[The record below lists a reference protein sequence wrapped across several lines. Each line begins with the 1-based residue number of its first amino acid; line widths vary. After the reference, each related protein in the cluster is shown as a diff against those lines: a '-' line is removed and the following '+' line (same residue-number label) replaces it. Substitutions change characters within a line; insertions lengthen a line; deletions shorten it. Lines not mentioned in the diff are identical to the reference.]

1 MPQTEEGWLSR
12 SIFGVIGTTLV
23 LLGLLVGGYVL
34 SRDIKTISN
43 QQTINVV
50 TPENVE
56 EKLKEGELLLQ
67 QNNRQSTEKALS
79 LFNELSAKN
88 TTLEFSNR
96 IRLGL
101 GVALTKNQ
109 DRLVALEVFRELN
122 QAKDLK
128 KEERE
133 KVSFHLGSILLQI
146 NQEEEGKAHLEDV
159 LRSSENHKL
168 RSGSFYALA
177 NFYLKRKEYDKARKN
192 YILSIHEDPN
202 NIHARIGWR
211 RAIRALGRDMDSPDL
226 LDDYIDEHPVAQ
238 YRQEE
243 HRENSKQGISYLE
256 KGRALYDRKDFSRAI
271 GFLSKALKF
280 PLDTVGRERA
290 FHYLSESYFAL
301 GKNSKALKFAQE
313 TLYNPV
319 SNLDPAAYYRRG
331 TIFYKQGKYR
341 EAAAEFEN
349 VIERF
354 PNSTYSEKSKA
365 YKKESLQ
372 MITEDEKYNPESG
385 LDRDAVNEETEDE

>member
-1 MPQTEEGWLSR
+1 MSR
-12 SIFGVIGTTLV
+12 SIFGVLGTTLV
-23 LLGLLVGGYVL
+23 LMGILVGGYVL

-50 TPENVE
+50 TPENID
-56 EKLKEGELLLQ
+56 EKLKEGEILLS

-88 TTLEFSNR
+88 TTQEFNTR

-101 GVALTKNQ
+101 GVALIKNQ

-122 QAKDLK
+122 QNKDLK

-133 KVSFHLGSILLQI
+133 KVSYHLGSILLQI

-211 RAIRALGRDMDSPDL
+211 RAIRAMGRDMDSPDL

-243 HRENSKQGISYLE
+243 HRENSKQGITYLE
-256 KGRALYDRKDFSRAI
+256 KGRSMYDRKEFSKAI
-271 GFLSKALKF
+271 GFLSRALKF
-280 PLDTVGRERA
+280 PLDTGSRERVYY
-290 FHYLSESYFAL
+290 YLSESYFAI

-313 TLYNPV
+313 TIYNPS
-319 SNLDPAAYYRRG
+319 SNLDPAAYYRKG

-341 EAAAEFEN
+341 EAAAEFDA
-349 VIERF
+349 VIEKF
-354 PNSTYSEKSKA
+354 PNSTYSEKSRA
-365 YKKESLQ
+365 YKKESLH
-372 MITEDEKYNPESG
+372 MLSEDEKYNPEST
-385 LDRDAVNEETEDE
+385 LDKDSVNEETEDE

>member
-1 MPQTEEGWLSR
+1 MSK
-12 SIFGVIGTTLV
+12 SIFGVIGTSLI
-23 LLGLLVGGYVL
+23 LIGLMIGGYVL
-34 SRDIKTISN
+34 SRDIKSISN
-43 QQTINVV
+43 QQTINLV

-56 EKLKEGELLLQ
+56 EKLKEGELLLS
-67 QNNRQSTEKALS
+67 QNNKQSTEKALG
-79 LFNELSAKN
+79 LFNELAAKN
-88 TTLEFSNR
+88 TTTEFANR
-96 IRLGL
+96 IRMGL
-101 GVALTKNQ
+101 AIALIKNH

-122 QAKDLK
+122 QVKDLK

-133 KVSFHLGSILLQI
+133 KVSYHLGSILLQI

-159 LRSSENHKL
+159 LRTSENNKF
-168 RSGSFYALA
+168 RSGAFFSLA

-211 RAIRALGRDMDSPDL
+211 RAIRAMGRDMDSPDL

-243 HRENSKQGISYLE
+243 HKENSKQGISNLE
-256 KGRALYDRKDFSRAI
+256 RGRSLYDRKDYSKAI
-271 GFLSKALKF
+271 IFLNKALKY
-280 PLDTVGRERA
+280 PLDSISRERVY
-290 FHYLSESYFAL
+290 HYLTESYFAL
-301 GKNSKALKFAQE
+301 GKNGKALRYAQE

-331 TIFYKQGKYR
+331 TIFYKQGKYK
-341 EAAAEFEN
+341 EAASEFEN
-349 VIERF
+349 VIEKF
-354 PNSTYSEKSKA
+354 PNSNYAEKSKA

-372 MITEDEKYNPESG
+372 MISEDEKFNPDGNAEKEET
-385 LDRDAVNEETEDE
+385 LNDETEDE